1 MAHGSCMR
9 AFQAHLGQDGDL
21 RHVRI
26 RGAMAEGYTTLM
38 YTAGLSAWLDVLRDR
53 KCEYSSHEKVAGGL
67 KTTSGWNSN
76 EAAAYPTDFNNYLA
90 QLGCG
95 RAGQPASPHPSIAR
109 VGTRGRR
116 KVWRRRSRTARV
128 QADRGKGFHIPSAT

>member
-1 MAHGSCMR
+1 MAHGSRMR

-53 KCEYSSHEKVAGGL
+53 KCEHSSHEKVAGGL

-90 QLGCG
+90 QAAAELVNQ
-95 RAGQPASPHPSIAR
+95 RRLTLPSPASVHAE
-109 VGTRGRR
+109 G
-116 KVWRRRSRTARV
+116 
-128 QADRGKGFHIPSAT
+128 